1 MKTTERTLDAVMV
14 GKLIFESNFKSYL
27 IMLFF
32 YFHFLSFLHLN
43 YFFTVEISSSGE
55 CLLECCD
62 DLAFPFR

>member
-1 MKTTERTLDAVMV
+1 MKTTERTLDALMV

-32 YFHFLSFLHLN
+32 YFHFLSFLHLI
-43 YFFTVEISSSGE
+43 FFTVEISSSGE
-55 CLLECCD
+55 CLLDCCD